1 MLFGFKAIYGYF
13 CIKLVF
19 ILPKTKTHG
28 IDYSEVFIGDKIV
41 NFSPSVPTGPTV
53 IRITT

>member
-1 MLFGFKAIYGYF
+1 MLTEAFKAVYGCF

-28 IDYSEVFIGDKIV
+28 IDYSEIFIRG
-41 NFSPSVPTGPTV
+41 
-53 IRITT
+53 IR